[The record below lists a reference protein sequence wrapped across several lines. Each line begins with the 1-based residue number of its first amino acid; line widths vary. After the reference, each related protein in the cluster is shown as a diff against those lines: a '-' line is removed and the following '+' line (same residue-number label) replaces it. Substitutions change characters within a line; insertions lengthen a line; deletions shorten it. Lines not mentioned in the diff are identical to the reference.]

1 MPIAK
6 TFAALTDQK
15 GVLGLASMLLSAHSE
30 QLSMAKISAALPTH
44 MKAVVLKDYD
54 GTLQSLAA
62 ADFSVPRLRS
72 GQVLIKL
79 AATSIGPA
87 DLMFL
92 KGQYGII
99 KPLPVVPG
107 FEGSGTVIASGGGL
121 MGRGM
126 IGKRVACL
134 APEDSHGTWA
144 EYMVTSA
151 DVCIPLFKHI
161 SFEQGA
167 YLTINPMTACALVEI
182 ARTRGHLA
190 FVQTAAASALGVM
203 IARLAKRFQL
213 TGIHIVRRPEQV
225 QKLKSLGC
233 EQVFDSN
240 DASFQKRLAEAC
252 NKFKATIAFD
262 AVGGELTR
270 RLALAMPPKSRIVVF
285 GALADEPLQI
295 DSKDFFFRDKKLEG
309 FWLSRWIKRKGILQK
324 LLLSSRVQKLLS
336 NELQT
341 RIQARF
347 PLEDIFSAIDLYNK
361 QPTEGKVLLLA
372 NFKN

>member
-1 MPIAK
+1 
-6 TFAALTDQK
+6 
-15 GVLGLASMLLSAHSE
+15 
-30 QLSMAKISAALPTH
+30 MAKISAALPTH
-44 MKAVVLKDYD
+44 MKAVVLKEYD

-92 KGQYGII
+92 RGQYGIV

-121 MGRGM
+121 MGRWLV
-126 IGKRVACL
+126 GKRAACL
-134 APEDSHGTWA
+134 APEDGQGTWA

-167 YLTINPMTACALVEI
+167 YLTINPMTALALLEI
-182 ARTRGHLA
+182 ARTGGHLA

-233 EQVFDSN
+233 EHVFDSN
-240 DASFQKRLAEAC
+240 DASFQKRR
-252 NKFKATIAFD
+252 T
-262 AVGGELTR
+262 AVGFSPP
-270 RLALAMPPKSRIVVF
+270 RLA
-285 GALADEPLQI
+285 ALSAATRDLHPL
-295 DSKDFFFRDKKLEG
+295 DF
-309 FWLSRWIKRKGILQK
+309 IKRFHRLIFGSP
-324 LLLSSRVQKLLS
+324 SSKFCL
-336 NELQT
+336 
-341 RIQARF
+341 ARSSPRPPSVSRLF
-347 PLEDIFSAIDLYNK
+347 TCF
-361 QPTEGKVLLLA
+361 
-372 NFKN
+372 

>member
-1 MPIAK
+1 ME
-6 TFAALTDQK
+6 TD
-15 GVLGLASMLLSAHSE
+15 LSLPP
-30 QLSMAKISAALPTH
+30 LSP
-44 MKAVVLKDYD
+44 
-54 GTLQSLAA
+54 
-62 ADFSVPRLRS
+62 

-92 KGQYGII
+92 KGQYGIT
-99 KPLPVVPG
+99 KRLPVVPG

-121 MGRGM
+121 MALGL

-134 APEDSHGTWA
+134 APEDGHGAWA
-144 EYMVTSA
+144 EYMVTST
-151 DVCIPLFKHI
+151 DICIPLSKDI

-167 YLTINPMTACALVEI
+167 YLAINPITALALVEM
-182 ARTRGHLA
+182 ARTGGHLA
-190 FVQTAAASALGVM
+190 FVQTAAASTLGLM

-213 TGIHIVRRPEQV
+213 TAIQIVRGPEQV
-225 QKLKSLGC
+225 QKLKSMGC
-233 EQVFDSN
+233 EHVFDSN

-270 RLALAMPPKSRIVVF
+270 RLALAMPPESRIVVF
-285 GALADEPLQI
+285 GALADEPFQI

-309 FWLSRWIKRKGILQK
+309 FWLSRWIKTKGFLQRLLLAYKIQK
-324 LLLSSRVQKLLS
+324 LLP

-347 PLEDIFSAIDLYNK
+347 PLQDILSALDLYGN
-361 QPTEGKVLLLA
+361 QGAVGKVLLSPQLA
-372 NFKN
+372 N

>member
-1 MPIAK
+1 MR
-6 TFAALTDQK
+6 
-15 GVLGLASMLLSAHSE
+15 
-30 QLSMAKISAALPTH
+30 
-44 MKAVVLKDYD
+44 AVVLKDYD
-54 GTLQSLAA
+54 GTPQSLAA
-62 ADFSVPRLRS
+62 LEFSIPRLKP

-79 AATSIGPA
+79 EATSIGPA

-92 KGQYGII
+92 KGQYGIT

-121 MGRGM
+121 MGPGM

-144 EYMVTSA
+144 EYMVTST

-167 YLTINPMTACALVEI
+167 YLAINPMTALALVEI
-182 ARTRGHLA
+182 ARTGSHLA
-190 FVQTAAASALGVM
+190 FVQTAAASTLGLM

-233 EQVFDSN
+233 EHVFDSN
-240 DASFQKRLAEAC
+240 DASFQKLLAEAC
-252 NKFKATIAFD
+252 NKFKASIAFD

-270 RLALAMPPKSRIVVF
+270 RLALAMPPESRIVVY
-285 GALADEPLQI
+285 GALADEPFEI

-309 FWLSRWIKRKGILQK
+309 FWLSRWIKRKGFLQK
-324 LLLSSRVQKLLS
+324 LLLTYQIQKLLS
-336 NELQT
+336 DELQT
-341 RIQARF
+341 RVQARF
-347 PLEDIFSAIDLYNK
+347 PLEDILSAIDLYEK
-361 QPTEGKVLLLA
+361 QPTEGKILLVSHLA
-372 NFKN
+372 S

>member
-1 MPIAK
+1 M
-6 TFAALTDQK
+6 
-15 GVLGLASMLLSAHSE
+15 V
-30 QLSMAKISAALPTH
+30 KISAALPTY
-44 MKAVVLKDYD
+44 MKAVVCKDYD
-54 GTLQSLAA
+54 GTPQSLAA
-62 ADFSVPRLRS
+62 AAFSVPRLRS

-92 KGQYGII
+92 KGQYGIT

-107 FEGSGTVIASGGGL
+107 FEGSGTVIASGGGW
-121 MGRGM
+121 MGRWLV
-126 IGKRVACL
+126 GKRVACL
-134 APEDSHGTWA
+134 AAEDGHGTWA
-144 EYMVTSA
+144 EYMVTST
-151 DVCIPLFKHI
+151 DICIPLSKHI

-182 ARTRGHLA
+182 ARTGGHLA
-190 FVQTAAASALGVM
+190 FAQTAAASTLGVM

-240 DASFQKRLAEAC
+240 DTSFQKLLAEAC
-252 NKFKATIAFD
+252 NKFKASIAFD

-270 RLALAMPPKSRIVVF
+270 RLALAMPPESRIVVY
-285 GALADEPLQI
+285 GALADEPCQI

-309 FWLSRWIKRKGILQK
+309 YWLSRWIKRKGFLRK
-324 LLLSSRVQKLLS
+324 LLLTYEIQKLLS
-336 NELQT
+336 HELQT
-341 RIQARF
+341 RVQARF
-347 PLEDIFSAIDLYNK
+347 PLEDILCAIDLYEK
-361 QPTEGKVLLLA
+361 QRTEGKVLLVPHRGT
-372 NFKN
+372 N

>member
-1 MPIAK
+1 MRV
-6 TFAALTDQK
+6 
-15 GVLGLASMLLSAHSE
+15 VLRRPSCNVWLEAIKLSHKRE
-30 QLSMAKISAALPTH
+30 RCQMSAALPTH
-44 MKAVVLKDYD
+44 MKAVVLKDHD
-54 GTLQSLAA
+54 GTPQSLAV
-62 ADFSVPRLRS
+62 ADLSLPPLRS
-72 GQVLIKL
+72 GHVLIKL

-99 KPLPVVPG
+99 KPLPAVPG

-121 MGRGM
+121 MGRWLV
-126 IGKRVACL
+126 GKRAACL
-134 APEDSHGTWA
+134 APEDGHGTWA

-151 DVCIPLFKHI
+151 DVCTPLFKHI

-167 YLTINPMTACALVEI
+167 YLTINPMTALALVEI
-182 ARTRGHLA
+182 ARTGGHLA
-190 FVQTAAASALGVM
+190 FVQTAAASTLGVM

-225 QKLKSLGC
+225 QKLKSLGY
-233 EQVFDSN
+233 EHVFDSN

-252 NKFKATIAFD
+252 NKIKATIAFD

-270 RLALAMPPKSRIVVF
+270 RLALAMPPESRIVVF

-309 FWLSRWIKRKGILQK
+309 FWLSRWIKTQGFLQRLLLAYKIQK
-324 LLLSSRVQKLLS
+324 LLP

-347 PLEDIFSAIDLYNK
+347 PLQDILSALDLYGK
-361 QPTEGKVLLLA
+361 QGAVGKVLLSPQLA
-372 NFKN
+372 N